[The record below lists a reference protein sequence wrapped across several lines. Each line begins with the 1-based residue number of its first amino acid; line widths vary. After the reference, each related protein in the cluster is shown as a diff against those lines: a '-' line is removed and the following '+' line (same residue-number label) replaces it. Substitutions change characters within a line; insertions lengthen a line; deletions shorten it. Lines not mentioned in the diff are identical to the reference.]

1 MVGRVEADHG
11 GTTARRCMRGW
22 AVRRA
27 ELQTAERV
35 RSTALCPVRAAP
47 WAGPGRGCVA
57 GKPVSVYLSERSFL
71 SNINFKIHATG
82 KRTAKIHEWSEGWPA
97 VNSRGVRMRLPGGW
111 EVLNW
116 FAIFKHI
123 FLSNYDSIF
132 GSVWTY
138 TLFRINATKWD
149 IICIYFTYFSYLK
162 RSTFGMYHFNIL
174 RIPIQHFGYV
184 VSTFQHEVLNLFF
197 RMLN

>member
-57 GKPVSVYLSERSFL
+57 GKPVSVYLSERSFFYQTSIL
-71 SNINFKIHATG
+71 KFMLQ
-82 KRTAKIHEWSEGWPA
+82 
-97 VNSRGVRMRLPGGW
+97 VNGQPRFMSGVRGDL
-111 EVLNW
+111 L
-116 FAIFKHI
+116 
-123 FLSNYDSIF
+123 
-132 GSVWTY
+132 
-138 TLFRINATKWD
+138 
-149 IICIYFTYFSYLK
+149 
-162 RSTFGMYHFNIL
+162 
-174 RIPIQHFGYV
+174 
-184 VSTFQHEVLNLFF
+184 
-197 RMLN
+197 